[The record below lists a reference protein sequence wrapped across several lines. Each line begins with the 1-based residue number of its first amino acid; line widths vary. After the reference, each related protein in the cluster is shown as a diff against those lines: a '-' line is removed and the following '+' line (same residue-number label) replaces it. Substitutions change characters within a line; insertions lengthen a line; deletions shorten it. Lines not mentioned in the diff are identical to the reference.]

1 MVRQENLFLL
11 SVYPPQYPYCSRHQG
26 LRRKLS
32 FTWPYLLTNWANQ
45 WSCVNICWITTKLSL
60 QIQTLLHPLRREGG
74 LLDTAGH
81 QNKSFC
87 LLCHYH
93 PFTPGLGSKCVYWTS
108 WFFKHFTGFKPKI
121 VKVGCVLSCSSSRP
135 IHYISRKKNLIHC
148 YRSRSRVLAVDE
160 EIAMVQCELWTL
172 DTLWPPSH

>member
-1 MVRQENLFLL
+1 MKEKVYLDTCSATRSSLQTKLESHWPIIEWLDKKIYFYLC
-11 SVYPPQYPYCSRHQG
+11 VYPPQYPYCSRHQG

-121 VKVGCVLSCSSSRP
+121 VKVGCVLSCSSSQP
-135 IHYISRKKNLIHC
+135 IHYI
-148 YRSRSRVLAVDE
+148 
-160 EIAMVQCELWTL
+160 
-172 DTLWPPSH
+172 